1 MTTHIICGSFGISD
15 VAVEIGAKS
24 RFIFQ
29 RANPATDTFPG
40 VDHSVANDVFE
51 LTEQHITDIGPIA
64 LCIRAPPC
72 GDFCKLRLFLADGTT
87 IDHHL
92 DPRPGLDGPQGR
104 IFRQYLVVLSWV
116 LNHNPSAEF
125 LVENLVFDDMSEDWT
140 EVC

>member
-15 VAVEIGAKS
+15 VAVEIDAKS

-64 LCIRAPPC
+64 LCIRASPC
-72 GDFCKLRLFLADGTT
+72 GDFCKLRLFLADGTIQLTT
-87 IDHHL
+87 ILTPDQVWMA
-92 DPRPGLDGPQGR
+92 RR
-104 IFRQYLVVLSWV
+104 VASFA
-116 LNHNPSAEF
+116 N
-125 LVENLVFDDMSEDWT
+125 T
-140 EVC
+140 